1 MDLPLFELRRL
12 SWTTSPWFAQRTK
25 EVVELH
31 GSTTSHYLLN
41 LVPDLNFGNS
51 TNCANTSEDSVSD
64 LDSDTDLQEYYTR

>member
-1 MDLPLFELRRL
+1 MDLPVFELCRL
-12 SWTTSPWFAQRTK
+12 SGTASPSAQK
-25 EVVELH
+25 KVVELHLH